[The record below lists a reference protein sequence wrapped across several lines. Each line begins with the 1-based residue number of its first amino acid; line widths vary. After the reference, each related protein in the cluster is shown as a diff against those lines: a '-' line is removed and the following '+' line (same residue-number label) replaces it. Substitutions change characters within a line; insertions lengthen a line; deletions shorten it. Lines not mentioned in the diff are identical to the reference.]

1 MKPEKKLFTQRYKME
16 NIPPTL
22 NALEQHVKRAVYQA
36 EHIWGQALIG
46 NPQVPSPDSWG
57 WEKVTDDSLW
67 TPCWTT
73 LPEAS
78 KACEELIKCGCK
90 KSCTN
95 GCKSVKANLQFTLL
109 CTCFSLVRVIII
121 PLVQTF

>member
-1 MKPEKKLFTQRYKME
+1 MKPEKEKLFTQRYKME

-36 EHIWGQALIG
+36 GHIWGQALTG
-46 NPQVPSPDSWG
+46 KPQVPSPGSWG

-90 KSCTN
+90 KSCSQR
-95 GCKSVKANLQFTLL
+95 CSCVKANLKCTEL
-109 CTCFSLVRVIII
+109 CFCSGQCVRE
-121 PLVQTF
+121 